1 MGFDQATMG
10 GREEESRGQGSW
22 EVIKHRFESDEKGK
36 QEHTKKSNGGGVVGW
51 EQSIKQPEATH
62 VLFFSSFSF
71 LFFSLSSSSSSSS
84 GQ

>member
-36 QEHTKKSNGGGVVGW
+36 QERTKKQRRRRCWLGT
-51 EQSIKQPEATH
+51 IDKAT
-62 VLFFSSFSF
+62 
-71 LFFSLSSSSSSSS
+71 
-84 GQ
+84 